1 MSTQTATIAAP
12 RRRSTRSRAIT
23 AAQWAAMAAELTQ
36 PPAHSGAERR
46 SEPRTNKRQ
55 IAHIFIKL
63 GGWGKP
69 TLRFLVRTKDISRF
83 GIGFVH
89 CEAAGK
95 GSRCRVSLVAN
106 DGKLVEV
113 RGAIASCNKQDDGFF
128 SVGVRFDS
136 PIPLSRFVRS
146 RE

>member
-1 MSTQTATIAAP
+1 MSTQTATLTAP
-12 RRRSTRSRAIT
+12 KRRSSRARAIT

-36 PPAHSGAERR
+36 PREHTGAERR
-46 SEPRTNKRQ
+46 SEPRTSKRQ
-55 IAHIFIKL
+55 IAHVFIKL

-69 TLRFLVRTKDISRF
+69 TLRFLVRTKDISRY
-83 GIGFVH
+83 GLGFVH
-89 CEAAGK
+89 CESASK

-128 SVGVRFDS
+128 SVGVRFDE
-136 PIPLSRFVRS
+136 PIQLTRFVRANG
-146 RE
+146 

>member
-12 RRRSTRSRAIT
+12 KRRSSRSRSIT
-23 AAQWAAMAAELTQ
+23 AAQWAAMAAELAQ
-36 PPAHSGAERR
+36 PPEHSGAERR
-46 SEPRTNKRQ
+46 SEPRTSKRQ

-83 GIGFVH
+83 GLGFVH
-89 CEAAGK
+89 CEAANK
-95 GSRCRVSLVAN
+95 GSRCRVSLVAT

-113 RGAIASCNKQDDGFF
+113 RGSIASCNKQDDGFY
-128 SVGVRFDS
+128 SVGVRFDT
-136 PIPLSRFVRS
+136 PIQMSRFARS